1 MSHFLPRMALA
12 SILVL
17 CAGASHAAGA
27 ADRQVERGKYLVTVM
42 SCTDCHTPGGL
53 LGKPDVKRFLGG
65 SEVGFA
71 LPGLGV
77 FYGANLTPDKETGLG
92 NWTIEQIAVAIHT
105 GTRPDGRNLAPV
117 MPVASFSHLTTADV
131 LAIAAYLKS
140 LPPVRNKV
148 SGPFGPN
155 EKPAS
160 FVMTA
165 LPADAYWS
173 LPRAAPPGK

>member
-1 MSHFLPRMALA
+1 
-12 SILVL
+12 
-17 CAGASHAAGA
+17 
-27 ADRQVERGKYLVTVM
+27 
-42 SCTDCHTPGGL
+42 
-53 LGKPDVKRFLGG
+53 
-65 SEVGFA
+65 
-71 LPGLGV
+71 
-77 FYGANLTPDKETGLG
+77 
-92 NWTIEQIAVAIHT
+92 
-105 GTRPDGRNLAPV
+105 